1 MKLTNDIISKLSKQV
16 QNKKLITW
24 EYLQDVNNENFKYIK
39 EKFFSWESVNKTK
52 ILNVWSWLFTAIS
65 QTLSYYVWNP
75 KFNLE
80 FPTKKLVEDFTC
92 LWFACFG
99 LERIDWELNY
109 TYLPADSYYK
119 ENWID
124 YIIRAYS
131 YQTTL
136 LSSEYYYLITSY
148 NGWIIE
154 NKLYKSFGWN
164 ITNDLK
170 EVWLDSIEE
179 TKELES
185 IVDTGLEK
193 CFFLIKEDE
202 LEENPISE
210 IDKVKS
216 LIYSIDRKIVMFD
229 TQFLQNV
236 ESFVLLKWITLP
248 SALIELYNTN
258 WSLNFSDLWRY
269 LTTEQ
274 DGAIEFIN
282 NENALLDKAVA
293 YEKTQTEKISALT
306 SIPLDFLWWTWTAGA
321 IGEWSRELLHGAFIK
336 KIESIRNLFDKYI
349 MQSLVIIWED
359 IWEDITYSWSDV
371 FSKNTKDLIDEL
383 SIALQN
389 GLISKKTALKRYLDY
404 SDDEI
409 QLELLEIEKENLLNN
424 QNNNAN

>member
-39 EKFFSWESVNKTK
+39 DKFFSWEGVDKTK

-80 FPTKKLVEDFTC
+80 FPTKKLVEDFIC

-99 LERIDWELNY
+99 LERNNWELNY

-124 YIIRAYS
+124 YIIRAYT

-148 NGWIIE
+148 NWGIIE

-282 NENALLDKAVA
+282 NENALLDKAIA